1 LKLKRKPRPRQNKE
15 LLSRRPPLKKLLL
28 RRQMLKRL
36 LLRQKLKL
44 RLKPRLNN

>member
-1 LKLKRKPRPRQNKE
+1 LKLKRKPRLRQNKK

-28 RRQMLKRL
+28 RKPLPRKK

-44 RLKPRLNN
+44 RLKPRLKN